1 MSKTYEACMKCGDV
15 FFPAV
20 SRHPLCCDCAVA
32 EIARLEAKNAEL
44 KTAIASHNTRMDAV
58 PSINRPISAV
68 VGLRFLA
75 EWFDKVYDDAK
86 YGDDKVQQDCRKW
99 ATEIEATERELA
111 EKQAVVEKLPKTA
124 DGVRVSLGD
133 EVWYPLD
140 FYSDKTPAATS
151 CAVVMSDEG
160 CSKWAVQAWL
170 PGRNK
175 AFTTMKMLA
184 VSDCYSTR
192 EAAAAARA
200 GKGERRT

>member
-1 MSKTYEACMKCGDV
+1 MAEKYPKPANADPTLVDALQNTIAALRQQLAADVERAEESTEKWRQYEREYV
-15 FFPAV
+15 L
-20 SRHPLCCDCAVA
+20 PLFQRA
-32 EIARLEAKNAEL
+32 EERGWSLQ
-44 KTAIASHNTRMDAV
+44 DAV
-58 PSINRPISAV
+58 RNNAGKNCVILYAEHVETTAEDLRRQLAAMTERAETTEAV
-68 VGLRFLA
+68 V
-75 EWFDKVYDDAK
+75 K
-86 YGDDKVQQDCRKW
+86 
-99 ATEIEATERELA
+99 
-111 EKQAVVEKLPKTA
+111 KLPKTA

-192 EAAAAARA
+192 EAAEAARA
-200 GKGERRT
+200 GKGKG